1 MKFELSD
8 KDMEKVRKWE
18 KKQNKICGS
27 SKNLLTYE
35 FTVTG
40 IGNGIEV
47 RHGGTG
53 AVLDLTDV
61 STW

>member
-1 MKFELSD
+1 MKFELTSE
-8 KDMEKVRKWE
+8 DMEKVRKWE
-18 KKQNKICGS
+18 KKENKRHGS
-27 SKNLLTYE
+27 SGSLLTYE

-61 STW
+61 ETW